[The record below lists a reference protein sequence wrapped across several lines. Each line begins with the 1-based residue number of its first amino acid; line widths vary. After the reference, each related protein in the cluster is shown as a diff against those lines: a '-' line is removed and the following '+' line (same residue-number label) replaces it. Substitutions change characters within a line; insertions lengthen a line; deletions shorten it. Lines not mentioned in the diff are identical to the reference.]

1 MRRANGNF
9 LYHEPCPVCGSKDNA
24 GRYDNGD
31 LFCFGCDKTIERGG
45 TITEKTE
52 APVGNWTALEG
63 EHKALTSRGI
73 TQATCE
79 AWDYQV
85 TKDCHIANYYDG
97 KRRLVAQKIRKAGK
111 QFSVKGDGKNMPLYG
126 QWRFNGGKHVVITE
140 GEIDALSVSQAF
152 ENKWPVVSLPNG
164 AQSADKALARAYDWL
179 DKFDRI
185 VLMFDQDDPGQEAV
199 EAVCPLLPPGKVAV
213 ATLPEKDANAVLVAH
228 GPGPI
233 VKAFWNAALWRPDG
247 ILDGSEFTLDKVRTA
262 AVKGL
267 ELPWPR
273 LQEML
278 LGLRKGELTL
288 LTAGSGIGKST
299 LARELAYHLHQQ
311 HTCSIGNV
319 FLEEG
324 NTKTAQGYVAIHNN
338 VPLGKLRFD
347 PTLLTDEQWAQ
358 SLASVV
364 QSRMWF
370 YNHFGSLDGK
380 NLLTKLRYMATVC
393 KVDFII
399 LDHISIVTSGIESSS
414 EGERKDIDILMT
426 RLRSLVEETG
436 VGVIAIVHLK
446 RTQKN
451 FNEGANVALSDL
463 RGSASL
469 EQLSDN
475 VVALERDQQ
484 AEGGESTKMLVRILK
499 CRELGETGEADT
511 LNYNRE
517 TGRIELSEAA
527 SAFPD
532 DGDEDGDL

>member
-1 MRRANGNF
+1 
-9 LYHEPCPVCGSKDNA
+9 VCGSRDA
-24 GRYDNGD
+24 GSRYDNGD
-31 LFCFGCDKTIERGG
+31 LFCFRCDKTIERGG
-45 TITEKTE
+45 TITETE
-52 APVGNWTALEG
+52 EKPTVGAWTPLEG
-63 EHKALTSRGI
+63 EHKTLGSRGI
-73 TQATCE
+73 TCATCE
-79 AWDYQV
+79 KWDYQV
-85 TKDCHIANYYDG
+85 GDGCHIANYYDG

-111 QFSVKGDGKNMPLYG
+111 QFSVRGDGKSMPLYG
-126 QWRFNGGKHVVITE
+126 QWLFNGGKHVVITE

-164 AQSADKALARAYDWL
+164 AQSAEKALARSYDWL
-179 DKFDRI
+179 DTFDRI
-185 VLMFDQDDPGQEAV
+185 VLMFDQDEPGQEAV
-199 EAVCPLLPPGKVAV
+199 DMVCPLLPPGKVAV
-213 ATLPEKDANAVLVAH
+213 ATLPEKDPNEVLVKH

-299 LARELAYHLHQQ
+299 LARELAYHLHQE
-311 HTCSIGNV
+311 HSASIGNV

-338 VPLGKLRFD
+338 VPLGKLRYD
-347 PTLLTDEQWAQ
+347 PAILTDEQWAA

-364 QSRMWF
+364 HHRMWF

-380 NLLTKLRYMATVC
+380 NLLTKLRYMASVC

-484 AEGGESTKMLVRILK
+484 ADGDASTQMLVRILK

-511 LNYNRE
+511 LNYNRV
-517 TGRIELSEAA
+517 TGRIELAESA

-532 DGDEDGDL
+532 DAEEL